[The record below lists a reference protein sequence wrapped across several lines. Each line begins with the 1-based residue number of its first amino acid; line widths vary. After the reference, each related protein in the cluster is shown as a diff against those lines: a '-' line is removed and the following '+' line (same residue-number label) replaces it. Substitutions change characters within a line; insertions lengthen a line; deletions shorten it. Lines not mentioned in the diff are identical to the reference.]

1 MVKHALKTL
10 RCSHP
15 TFGHFSTL
23 CMKAST
29 KYHETS
35 IYLPV
40 APPNIPN
47 IIDAIPNTVLSIA
60 PAGPII
66 PATAAI
72 MSKPPVTTSVH
83 APPLIP

>member
-1 MVKHALKTL
+1 
-10 RCSHP
+10 
-15 TFGHFSTL
+15 
-23 CMKAST
+23 MKAST

-72 MSKPPVTTSVH
+72 ISNPPVTTSVQ
-83 APPLIP
+83 APPLIPCTMTINPEPAALTLSINGGSSCI